1 MNFLLDT
8 NVISETTKRKP
19 ASAVLQWVTGQ
30 SVDTLYTAS
39 LAIAEIR
46 AGIER
51 VADPARQSDLAHW
64 LEQKV
69 RPFFAARIIEPDEGC
84 WMAMLAILDRA
95 KAARRT
101 LPVSDLIFAAT
112 AERHDMVVVTRN
124 ARDFVGSGVRILDPW
139 QSAPSVVV
147 PIEPPRRL

>member
-8 NVISETTKRKP
+8 NVISETTKRQP
-19 ASAVLQWVTGQ
+19 AAAVLEWVAGQ
-30 SVDTLYTAS
+30 SIDTLYTAS

-46 AGIER
+46 AGIGR
-51 VADPARQSDLAHW
+51 VVDPARRSDLVHW

-69 RPFFAARIIEPDEGC
+69 RPFFAARIIEPDEAC
-84 WMAMLAILDRA
+84 WMAMLAVLDRA
-95 KAARRT
+95 KARRRT

-124 ARDFVGSGVRILDPW
+124 VKDFAGSGVRILDPW
-139 QSAPSVVV
+139 QVV
-147 PIEPPRRL
+147 PTVTVCH